1 MIKKLAT
8 PGNRVALLSLAVMA
22 LAAPAALAQE
32 AAAAESESALV
43 TYVIKGGPT
52 MIFIGLATLALIAL
66 SVYNYIALSK
76 PKFVPDDLRMALMD
90 HMINCR
96 VRSAIEL
103 AAGHPSYLGRMVAY
117 ALPNIDA
124 TRPDDLG
131 RENVEDAI
139 ADFSINEQRKNMM
152 WVNYIS
158 LVAQAAPMLGL
169 LGTVIGMVSAFKTL
183 SDTGQADPGALAG
196 DISVALLTT
205 MWGLITAIPAL
216 LSYYFFK
223 ARLGNL
229 TSDAQHAVEE
239 MLNASIQT
247 VNQDAYLAKIPEG
260 IAV

>member
-8 PGNRVALLSLAVMA
+8 RRTRTALVSLATLV
-22 LAAPAALAQE
+22 LAAPAAFAQ
-32 AAAAESESALV
+32 AATKASEKSALQ
-43 TYVIKGGPT
+43 TYVIDGGPT
-52 MIFIGLATLALIAL
+52 MVFIGIATMALIAL
-66 SVYNYIALSK
+66 AVYNYITLSK
-76 PKFVPDDLRMALMD
+76 AKFVPDDLRVALMD

-103 AAGHPSYLGRMVAY
+103 ASSHPSYLGRMVAY
-117 ALPNIDA
+117 SMPNIDA
-124 TRPDDLG
+124 TSPDDLG
-131 RENVEDAI
+131 RENVEDAM

-152 WVNYIS
+152 WINYIS

-169 LGTVIGMVSAFKTL
+169 LGTVLGMVGAFTTL
-183 SDTGQADPGALAG
+183 AESGQADPGMLAG
-196 DISVALLTT
+196 DISEALLTT
-205 MWGLITAIPAL
+205 LWGLITAIPAL
-216 LSYYFFK
+216 LAYYFFK

-229 TSDAQHAVEE
+229 TADAQHAVEE